1 MCIPGRKTA
10 ENLPAHSGRLHRQD
24 RNGSLGQENGGN
36 PVRTGKIVLFGHEN
50 DGKSARNGV
59 GCTSRAEAVH
69 SGRETAKNLPVLA
82 KTYRPGR
89 KTAKNL
95 PAPVEKFRSGR
106 KTAENLPALAERPCP
121 GRKTAE
127 ILPALPSAGRRRSRL
142 RPKRLSR
149 KRSGPPSLRPLTR
162 LVPCASGEYVRMAEK
177 KNTGR
182 SYSIQVMSAVFWKG
196 LSSRPIT
203 MAVHSVCTLS
213 LTIVRSVSS
222 FQT

>member
-1 MCIPGRKTA
+1 MA
-10 ENLPAHSGRLHRQD
+10 NNLPAHSGRLHRQD

-50 DGKSARNGV
+50 GGKSARNGV

-89 KTAKNL
+89 KTA
-95 PAPVEKFRSGR
+95 
-106 KTAENLPALAERPCP
+106 
-121 GRKTAE
+121 E

-142 RPKRLSR
+142 RPKGLSR

-182 SYSIQVMSAVFWKG
+182 KSGAPAGVAYLPLTEPAEAI
-196 LSSRPIT
+196 LSR
-203 MAVHSVCTLS
+203 
-213 LTIVRSVSS
+213 
-222 FQT
+222 